1 MIPCRHP
8 QETRRAPDGR
18 SRSGQ
23 NPRHRT
29 EQRPARHFPLAAALL
44 ALLPLTL
51 APGALAPQPGWAQ
64 SQILE
69 SVKRNPAKAKKIC
82 AQLRQMNADGVSY
95 TSPRAT
101 RQIAQ
106 QEGLSPGDAEVLT
119 TYVVGLHC
127 PDVR

>member
-1 MIPCRHP
+1 MPG
-8 QETRRAPDGR
+8 AV
-18 SRSGQ
+18 
-23 NPRHRT
+23 
-29 EQRPARHFPLAAALL
+29 AALL
-44 ALLPLTL
+44 ALVPVGL
-51 APGALAPQPGWAQ
+51 APLAITAPPAWGQ

-69 SVKRNPAKAKKIC
+69 SVKRNPGKAKQIC
-82 AQLRQMNADGVSY
+82 AQLRQMNAEGVSY
-95 TSPRAT
+95 TSRKAT